1 MKQRIKQLVGAL
13 DEIIA
18 ALVLSFI
25 ILLTVS
31 GVFLRYALSRPLPWQ
46 EELSLVAM
54 VWLVLIGSSVVA
66 RRSGHVRIDT
76 LIRLLPAKQQQV
88 WRCIIHTL
96 VLFVLGLVFYFSAQL
111 TLQTQKLTTVL
122 KIPYQ
127 FVYGAA
133 PVSVLLMMF
142 HTALALG
149 KSYRLHR
156 SRD

>member
-46 EELSLVAM
+46 EELSLIAM

-96 VLFVLGLVFYFSAQL
+96 VLFVQRAKISLPTASLNIGAVESSSGTNSVSGF
-111 TLQTQKLTTVL
+111 L
-122 KIPYQ
+122 KN
-127 FVYGAA
+127 A
-133 PVSVLLMMF
+133 P
-142 HTALALG
+142 
-149 KSYRLHR
+149 
-156 SRD
+156 